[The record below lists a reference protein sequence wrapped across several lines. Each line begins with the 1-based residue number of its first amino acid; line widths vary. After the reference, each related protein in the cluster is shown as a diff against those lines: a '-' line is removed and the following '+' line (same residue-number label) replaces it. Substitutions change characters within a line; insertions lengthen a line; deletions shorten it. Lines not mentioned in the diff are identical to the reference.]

1 MASTS
6 RCTVR
11 ATRRPRRS
19 ASCGQSA
26 RTPSA
31 CPRSPRRSRRGT
43 WASMCSG
50 SPASPTRRPASCR
63 SRSITRKSWKSRNR
77 SAARSP
83 RSSRESLAASDKKK
97 WIGERRRSRDRRMYE
112 NRRTGADRRLDDRG
126 RSDGDRRAIAERRIG
141 DRRSGGDRRTEAGWQ
156 PVVID
161 DAVLSIADDAAL
173 VAAAVDVR
181 DRARARFS
189 NFKVGAALETE
200 NGDVVTGCNVE
211 NATYGLTMC
220 AERVALY
227 KALSEG
233 HDVFRRIA
241 VVADT
246 NEPTPPCGSC
256 RQLLWEYCGDIEVI
270 IANLSEVKRRM
281 RLSELLP
288 MPFDA
293 RLLE

>member
-1 MASTS
+1 MS

-11 ATRRPRRS
+11 ATKRPPRS
-19 ASCGQSA
+19 ASCARSA

-31 CPRSPRRSRRGT
+31 CPPSPKRSPRATWGSR
-43 WASMCSG
+43 CSG
-50 SPASPTRRPASCR
+50 SRASPTRRPACCR
-63 SRSITRKSWKSRNR
+63 SRSITTKSWKSRNR
-77 SAARSP
+77 SAARSL
-83 RSSRESLAASDKKK
+83 RCSRGSLAASDKKK
-97 WIGERRRSRDRRMYE
+97 WIGERRRKRDRRLYE
-112 NRRTGADRRLDDRG
+112 NRRSGADRRLDDRG
-126 RSDGDRRAIAERRIG
+126 HREGDRRAIAERRVG
-141 DRRSGGDRRTEAGWQ
+141 DRRSGADRRNESGWQ

-161 DAVLSIADDAAL
+161 QGAVTIGDDASL

-200 NGDVVTGCNVE
+200 NGDIVTGCNVE

-227 KALSEG
+227 KAISDG
-233 HDVFRRIA
+233 HDLFVRIA

-246 NEPTPPCGSC
+246 DEPTPPCGSC
-256 RQLLWEYCGDIEVI
+256 RQLLWEYCGDIEVV